1 MYIRV
6 VKKQQS
12 KDSKAFYQYNLVQSS
27 RIDGKV
33 SQKVI
38 LYLGSDKLMADPEN
52 RRKVL
57 NILKTKIFK
66 QPDLFEEH
74 ADSELIALAN
84 EYYSRFC
91 IKYKLEEDRALVSI
105 PPQPQKAEFHNVDIK
120 GLEVQDCR
128 EFGAEHLSKQILEKL
143 GLDKLFRI
151 IGLSSESRNL
161 AHISIAARAIY
172 GESEY
177 KTSQILAMNSELAQL
192 YKYNDNITHKH
203 LYKIADTLYDNK
215 EKIEDYIYAQVC
227 NLFSLED
234 RIVIFDISNTYF
246 ATTKRNSEMAKHAKS
261 KEKRNDCPLV
271 VFTGV
276 INSQGFIRHSQI
288 YEGSK
293 SDSATLEDMIK
304 NLERYSN
311 TAENK
316 TVVIDAGIATEQNL
330 KYLQSMGYKYVCV
343 SRKRL
348 KDYELNQNGANHV
361 EFTDR
366 DKHKVELK
374 VFKPEQFTDTWMYV
388 QSEQKRIKEQSM
400 NTKLNTFFEQELENI
415 KSSLSKKGGTKLIN
429 KVWERIGRAKQKHN
443 LVSAKYEIKVAESHG
458 KAVDLTWKYG
468 QSKVQEEKEKG
479 VYFIRTNYD
488 NPGEKDL
495 WNIYNTIREVEATF
509 RSLKCDLNLRPIH
522 HQNDHRVKAH
532 IFLTIL
538 AYQMVNT
545 IRYML
550 KQNSLTYDWKNIVR
564 IMSTQKI
571 QTVKLPTDKKVIYL
585 RKPSVPIAEVRQ
597 IYSAAQCTETQK
609 PVKKYVVYH

>member
-1 MYIRV
+1 L
-6 VKKQQS
+6 
-12 KDSKAFYQYNLVQSS
+12 D
-27 RIDGKV
+27 
-33 SQKVI
+33 
-38 LYLGSDKLMADPEN
+38 E
-52 RRKVL
+52 RK
-57 NILKTKIFK
+57 
-66 QPDLFEEH
+66 
-74 ADSELIALAN
+74 
-84 EYYSRFC
+84 
-91 IKYKLEEDRALVSI
+91 ALVSI

-128 EFGAEHLSKQILEKL
+128 EFGAEHLSKQILDKL
-143 GLDKLFRI
+143 DLDKLFRI
-151 IGLSSESRNL
+151 MGLSSESRKL

-192 YKYNDNITHKH
+192 YKYNDNISHKH
-203 LYKIADTLYDNK
+203 LYDIADILYDNK
-215 EKIEDYIYAQVC
+215 EKIEDYIYARVC
-227 NLFSLED
+227 NLFNFD
-234 RIVIFDISNTYF
+234 DKIVIFDISNTYF
-246 ATTKRNSEMAKHAKS
+246 ATTKRNSKIAKHARS
-261 KEKRNDCPLV
+261 KEKRHDCPLV

-276 INSQGFIRHSQI
+276 INSQGFIRHSEI
-288 YEGSK
+288 YEGNK
-293 SDSATLEDMIK
+293 SDSATLVDMIK

-311 TAENK
+311 TAEKK
-316 TVVIDAGIATEQNL
+316 TVVIDAGIATDKNL
-330 KYLQSMGYKYVCV
+330 EYLQSQGYKYVCV

-348 KDYELNQNGANHV
+348 KDYELNQSGVNHL

-374 VFKPEQFTDTWMYV
+374 VFKPEQYTDTWMYV

-415 KSSLSKKGGTKLIN
+415 KSSFSKKGGTKLIN
-429 KVWERIGRAKQKHN
+429 KVWERIGRAKQKHKR
-443 LVSAKYEIKVAESHG
+443 VSAKYEIKVVESQG
-458 KAVDLTWKYG
+458 KAIDLTWKYG
-468 QSKVQEEKEKG
+468 QSKVQQEKEKG

-488 NPGEKDL
+488 NPSEKDL
-495 WNIYNTIREVEATF
+495 WDIYNTIREVEATF
-509 RSLKCDLNLRPIH
+509 RTLKSDLNIRPIN
-522 HQNDHRVKAH
+522 HQHDHRVKAH

-585 RKPSVPIAEVRQ
+585 RKSSVPIAEVRQ
-597 IYSAAQCTETQK
+597 IYSAAQCTETIK